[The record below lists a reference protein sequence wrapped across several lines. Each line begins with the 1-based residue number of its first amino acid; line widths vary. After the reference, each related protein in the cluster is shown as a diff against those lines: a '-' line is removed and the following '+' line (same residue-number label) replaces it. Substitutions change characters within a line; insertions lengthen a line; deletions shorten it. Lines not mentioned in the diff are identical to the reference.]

1 MHQGVLE
8 EPVLQPSESDE
19 PPLSGPE
26 GGFRLIFL
34 GHIVAVWFA
43 CREGIISLAAVRAY
57 FALHEIAAR
66 RYAYACSE
74 RLAGRKP
81 DFEPVFRIAELA
93 KLMGLPVPK
102 AKRALAELEGAGF
115 VEVGEHSILFM
126 PLQSLSWTDA
136 QRLDFETFQKNFSNL
151 RRRVPLPRRTL
162 VLIAESSSRSLIWS
176 MLAHCIRCCFYY
188 SGQKE
193 YRSTGTVKASWVAR
207 TGGFSLRAA
216 KEARRTLAQWGWLRS
231 LNAHQ
236 TVRNTRGELFEIN
249 PEFVQVSPDFD
260 RLSSVDGAGELQSPS
275 VPAEIT
281 VQAPDTPLP
290 ASPPT
295 PPEPCVSFTPI
306 IKQEPLLLD
315 GEEAKNQDND
325 LDPSRVE
332 KTAGPGFYISQFETP
347 ETQTSRPATESSFT
361 SRPGREKTLP
371 PPRLSNI
378 RMEDFANIERLLELH
393 RQAEAC
399 KLVNGSEHD
408 RLMFVAA
415 AEKCRLLGP
424 EIRNPCG
431 VFNRIVRGKLWS
443 YIPDGATEAA
453 NERLKNY
460 LFPPH
465 PAEQGGGLAA
475 GIGKSVPG
483 AETGERPRLSKDAL
497 LLQVIRNRGVK
508 LDAAFPALKGQG
520 WDRARF
526 SAAAKELEGS

>member
-1 MHQGVLE
+1 MQGVLDK
-8 EPVLQPSESDE
+8 PVLQQTESEE
-19 PPLSGPE
+19 EPLSGPE

-43 CREGIISLAAVRAY
+43 CREGLISLPAVRAY

-81 DFEPVFRIAELA
+81 DFTPVFRIIELA
-93 KLMGLPVPK
+93 KIMGLPVAK
-102 AKRALAELEGAGF
+102 AKRALAELEQAGF

-126 PLQSLSWTDA
+126 PLQSLPWNDA
-136 QRLDFETFQKNFSNL
+136 QRLDFEAFQKNFSNL

-193 YRSTGTVKASWVAR
+193 YRSVGMVKASWVAL

-216 KEARRTLAQWGWLRS
+216 KEARRFLIEQGWLRS
-231 LNAHQ
+231 LGASQ
-236 TVRNTRGELFEIN
+236 FLRNRFGEKFEVN
-249 PEFVQVSPDFD
+249 PNFVEVSPEWD
-260 RLSSVDGAGELQSPS
+260 RLSKVDGAGAPESLPA
-275 VPAEIT
+275 PAEVT
-281 VQAPDTPLP
+281 LEAPDTPQP
-290 ASPPT
+290 ASPPAAAQ
-295 PPEPCVSFTPI
+295 PPPSFTP
-306 IKQEPLLLD
+306 IKQEPLLN
-315 GEEAKNQDND
+315 GELKNQDND

-332 KTAGPGFYISQFETP
+332 QKAGPGFYISGFETP
-347 ETQTSRPATESSFT
+347 ETKDSKPVAEPSSS
-361 SRPGREKTLP
+361 SRPGQEETLP

-378 RMEDFANIERLLELH
+378 RVEDFADMGRLMELH
-393 RQAEAC
+393 RQAEVC
-399 KLVNGSEHD
+399 QVVNGSDHD

-424 EIRNPCG
+424 EIRNPPG

-443 YIPDGATEAA
+443 HISDGATAAA
-453 NERLKNY
+453 NERLKKF
-460 LFPPH
+460 LHPPL
-465 PAEQGGGLAA
+465 PAGQGGGLAGF
-475 GIGKSVPG
+475 GIGKSLPH
-483 AETGERPRLSKDAL
+483 AATGEWPRLSKDAL

-508 LDAAFPALKGQG
+508 LDAAFPALMERG

-526 SAAAKELEGS
+526 SAAVKELEGTGA